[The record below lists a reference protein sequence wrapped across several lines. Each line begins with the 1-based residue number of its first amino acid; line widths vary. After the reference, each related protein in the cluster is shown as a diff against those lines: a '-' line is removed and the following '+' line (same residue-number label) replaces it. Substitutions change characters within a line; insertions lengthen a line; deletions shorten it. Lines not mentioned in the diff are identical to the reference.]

1 MVATSAPY
9 FSGMNAFRTTRL
21 HLIALA
27 ALTCSILVT
36 PPPAQATEGMWIP
49 ALLKAVEGDMQ
60 AMGLKLTA
68 EDIYSIN
75 RSSLKDAIVQFG
87 GGCTAS
93 VISDK
98 GLLLTNHHCGYGQI
112 QSHSSVERDIL
123 KNGFWAMSMEEELT
137 NPGLTAMF
145 IVRIEEVTDLIRTA
159 RESGA
164 EAEQAMRDSLVAEAI
179 EGTDHD
185 AVVRDF
191 LYGNQQFLIVT
202 RTYRDVRLV
211 GAPPSAIGKFGGD
224 TDNWMWPRHTGDF
237 SLFRIYTGPDG
248 SPADPAEDNIPLDP
262 LHHLPVSMHG
272 VDEGDF
278 TMVFGFPGRTERYI
292 PSSQVDHLIGT
303 LNPTRIGMRTASLE
317 VINAAMLEDDA
328 TRIAYSAKQSRIAN
342 AWKKWIGQNEGL
354 IDFGASAEKRAAQV
368 ELARELVRQ
377 DMKEYTTVVGDLQK
391 DFEALQPYLE
401 ARSLFIEWFYY
412 GPEILRWASEVG
424 DILAMAGDKT
434 VADSTFDA
442 RAQEVLAA
450 AEAFYPDFR
459 SAVDERVFAAVFPLY
474 MEAMPDG
481 FAPEV
486 ALSAWSEGRDAAGIA
501 SDLYGGSILDD
512 GEAFMGLLGARDRK
526 GLRKWSD
533 DAIVE
538 WARQTNDSYWVKVK
552 DEYGRLQSGLD
563 EDMGRYLRALSEVYP
578 DSTFWPDANS
588 TLRLTYGRMEGSH
601 PRDAVSYKPFS
612 TARGVLDKYVPG
624 DAEFDLPEDLVEKL
638 RRQEYGP
645 YADADGHLRVCFL
658 GSNHTTGGNSGSPA
672 INATGDLVGLNFD
685 RTWES
690 TMSDVRFDAD
700 RCRNIMVDIRY
711 VLWVTDI
718 YAGATHLVQEMTLTE
733 RDPDNLGP
741 QWRPFGTGTGVG
753 RGIERDEED
762 VRDEFR
768 RKSLERMQERRRRME
783 AGGE

>member
-1 MVATSAPY
+1 
-9 FSGMNAFRTTRL
+9 MNTIRKTAERALLRGSL
-21 HLIALA
+21 MLASCLII
-27 ALTCSILVT
+27 SN
-36 PPPAQATEGMWIP
+36 AQATEGMWIP

-93 VISDK
+93 VISDQ

-112 QSHSSVERDIL
+112 QSHSSLERDIL
-123 KNGFWAMSMEEELT
+123 KDGFWAMSLEEELV

-145 IVRIEEVTDLIRTA
+145 IVSIEDVTDSVQAA
-159 RESGA
+159 REAGQDA
-164 EAEQAMRDSLVAEAI
+164 EKAMRDRLAAAAT

-202 RTYRDVRLV
+202 RTFKDVRLV
-211 GAPPSAIGKFGGD
+211 GAPPSSIGKFGGD
-224 TDNWMWPRHTGDF
+224 TDNWVWPRHTGDF
-237 SLFRIYTGPDG
+237 SLFRIYSGPDG
-248 SPADPAEDNIPLDP
+248 APAEPSDDNIPLDP
-262 LHHLPVSMHG
+262 GHHLPVSMHG

-292 PSSQVDHLIGT
+292 PSQQVEHLIET
-303 LNPTRIGMRTASLE
+303 LNPSRIAMRTASLE
-317 VINAAMLEDDA
+317 VINAAMQEDDA

-354 IDFGASAEKRAAQV
+354 IDFGAVTEKRLAQV
-368 ELARELVRQ
+368 ELAREIRKQGL
-377 DMKEYTTVVGDLQK
+377 DEYTTVVGDLSK
-391 DFEALQPYLE
+391 DFNALRPYLE
-401 ARSLFIEWFYY
+401 ARSMFIEWFYY
-412 GPEILRWASEVG
+412 GPELLRWASEVG

-434 VADSTFDA
+434 VPDSAFDA
-442 RAQEVLAA
+442 RSVEVLEA
-450 AEAFYPDFR
+450 AEAFYPDYR
-459 SAVDERVFAAVFPLY
+459 AEVDRKVFAAVFPLY
-474 MEAMPDG
+474 MQAMPDG
-481 FAPEV
+481 FAPDIAMESWISGKD
-486 ALSAWSEGRDAAGIA
+486 ASTIADDLFEGT
-501 SDLYGGSILDD
+501 ILDEGD
-512 GEAFMGLLGARDRK
+512 QFMAMLKARDRK
-526 GLRKWSD
+526 GLKKRAKD
-533 DAIVE
+533 PLIE
-538 WARQTNDSYWVKVK
+538 WARQTSDSYWVKVRN
-552 DEYGRLQSGLD
+552 EYGRLQSELN
-563 EDMGRYLRALSEVYP
+563 EDMGRYLRALSEIYP

-588 TLRLTYGRMEGSH
+588 TLRLTYGRMEGSQ
-601 PRDAVSYKPFS
+601 PRDAVRYKPFT
-612 TARGVLDKYVPG
+612 TAQGVLDKYVPG
-624 DAEFDLPEDLVEKL
+624 DAEFDLPEGLIGKL
-638 RRQEYGP
+638 KQREYGP
-645 YADADGHLRVCFL
+645 YADAEGNLRICFL

-733 RDPDNLGP
+733 RDPEDVGP
-741 QWRPFGTGTGVG
+741 NWRPFGTGTGIG
-753 RGIERDEED
+753 RGYEQDEED
-762 VRDEFR
+762 LREEFR
-768 RKSLERMQERRRRME
+768 RRSMERMPERRRRME
-783 AGGE
+783 AGGN

>member
-1 MVATSAPY
+1 
-9 FSGMNAFRTTRL
+9 MNTIRKTAERALLRGSL
-21 HLIALA
+21 MLASCLII
-27 ALTCSILVT
+27 SN
-36 PPPAQATEGMWIP
+36 AQATEGMWIP

-93 VISDK
+93 VISDQ

-112 QSHSSVERDIL
+112 QSHSSLERDIL
-123 KNGFWAMSMEEELT
+123 KDGFWAMSLEEELV

-145 IVRIEEVTDLIRTA
+145 IVSIEDVTDSVQAA
-159 RESGA
+159 REAGQDA
-164 EAEQAMRDSLVAEAI
+164 EKAMRDRLAAAAT

-202 RTYRDVRLV
+202 RTFKDVRLV
-211 GAPPSAIGKFGGD
+211 GAPPSSIGKFGGD
-224 TDNWMWPRHTGDF
+224 TDNWVWPRHTGDF
-237 SLFRIYTGPDG
+237 SLFRIYSGPDG
-248 SPADPAEDNIPLDP
+248 APAEPSDDNIPLDP
-262 LHHLPVSMHG
+262 GHHLPVSMHG

-292 PSSQVDHLIGT
+292 PSQQVEHLIET
-303 LNPTRIGMRTASLE
+303 LNPSRIAMRTASLE
-317 VINAAMLEDDA
+317 VINAAMQEDDA

-354 IDFGASAEKRAAQV
+354 IDFGAVTEKRLAQV
-368 ELARELVRQ
+368 ELAREIRKQGL
-377 DMKEYTTVVGDLQK
+377 DEYTTVVGDLSK
-391 DFEALQPYLE
+391 DFNALRPYLE
-401 ARSLFIEWFYY
+401 ARSMFIEWFYY
-412 GPEILRWASEVG
+412 GPELLRWASEVG

-434 VADSTFDA
+434 VPDSAFDA
-442 RAQEVLAA
+442 RSVEVLEA
-450 AEAFYPDFR
+450 AEAFYPDYR
-459 SAVDERVFAAVFPLY
+459 AEVDRKVFAAVFPLY
-474 MEAMPDG
+474 MQAMPDG
-481 FAPEV
+481 FAPDIAMESWISGKD
-486 ALSAWSEGRDAAGIA
+486 ASTIADDLFEGT
-501 SDLYGGSILDD
+501 ILDEGD
-512 GEAFMGLLGARDRK
+512 QFMAMLKARDRK
-526 GLRKWSD
+526 GLKKRAKD
-533 DAIVE
+533 PLIE
-538 WARQTNDSYWVKVK
+538 WARQTSDSYWVKVRN
-552 DEYGRLQSGLD
+552 EYGRLQSELN
-563 EDMGRYLRALSEVYP
+563 EDMGRYLRALSEIYP

-588 TLRLTYGRMEGSH
+588 TLRLTYGRMEGSQ
-601 PRDAVSYKPFS
+601 PRDAVRYKPFT
-612 TARGVLDKYVPG
+612 TAQGVLDKYVPG
-624 DAEFDLPEDLVEKL
+624 DAEFDLPEGLIGKL
-638 RRQEYGP
+638 KQREYGP
-645 YADADGHLRVCFL
+645 YADAEGNLRICFL

-733 RDPDNLGP
+733 RDPEDVGP
-741 QWRPFGTGTGVG
+741 NWRPFGTGTGIG
-753 RGIERDEED
+753 RGYEQDEEEL
-762 VRDEFR
+762 REEFR
-768 RKSLERMQERRRRME
+768 RRSMERMQERRRRME
-783 AGGE
+783 AGGN

>member
-1 MVATSAPY
+1 
-9 FSGMNAFRTTRL
+9 MNTIRKTAKQ
-21 HLIALA
+21 ALLRGPLMLA
-27 ALTCSILVT
+27 SCLFIFN
-36 PPPAQATEGMWIP
+36 AQATEGMWIP

-93 VISDK
+93 VISDQ

-112 QSHSSVERDIL
+112 QSHSSLERDIL
-123 KNGFWAMSMEEELT
+123 KDGFWAMSLEEELV

-145 IVRIEEVTDLIRTA
+145 IVRIEDVTDSVQAA
-159 RESGA
+159 REAGQDA
-164 EAEQAMRDSLVAEAI
+164 EKAMRERLAAAATQ
-179 EGTDHD
+179 GTDHD

-202 RTYRDVRLV
+202 RTFKDVRLV
-211 GAPPSAIGKFGGD
+211 GAPPSSIGKFGGD
-224 TDNWMWPRHTGDF
+224 TDNWVWPRHTGDF
-237 SLFRIYTGPDG
+237 SLFRIYSGPDG
-248 SPADPAEDNIPLDP
+248 APAEPADDNIPLDP
-262 LHHLPVSMHG
+262 GHHLPVSMHG

-292 PSSQVDHLIGT
+292 PSQQVEHLIQT
-303 LNPTRIGMRTASLE
+303 LNPSRIAMRTASLE
-317 VINAAMLEDDA
+317 VINAAMQEDDA

-354 IDFGASAEKRAAQV
+354 IDFGAVTEKRQAQV
-368 ELARELVRQ
+368 ELAKAIRKQGL
-377 DMKEYTTVVGDLQK
+377 DDYTTVVGDLSK
-391 DFEALQPYLE
+391 DFNALRPYLE
-401 ARSLFIEWFYY
+401 ARSMFIEWFYY
-412 GPEILRWASEVG
+412 GPELLRWASEVG

-434 VADSTFDA
+434 VPDSAFDA
-442 RAQEVLAA
+442 RAAEVLEA
-450 AEAFYPDFR
+450 AEAFYPDYR
-459 SAVDERVFAAVFPLY
+459 AEVDRKVFAAVFPLY
-474 MEAMPDG
+474 MQAMPDG
-481 FAPEV
+481 FAP
-486 ALSAWSEGRDAAGIA
+486 DIA
-501 SDLYGGSILDD
+501 TESWISGKDPRAIADDLYEGTVLDEGD
-512 GEAFMGLLGARDRK
+512 QFMAMLKARDRK
-526 GLRKWSD
+526 GLKKRAKD
-533 DAIVE
+533 PLIE
-538 WARQTNDSYWVKVK
+538 WARQTSDSYWVKVRN
-552 DEYGRLQSGLD
+552 EYGRLQSELN

-588 TLRLTYGRMEGSH
+588 TLRLTYGRMEGSE
-601 PRDAVSYKPFS
+601 PRDAVRYKPFT
-612 TARGVLDKYVPG
+612 TAQGVLDKYVPG
-624 DAEFDLPEDLVEKL
+624 DAEFDLPEGLIGKL
-638 RRQEYGP
+638 KQREYGP
-645 YADADGHLRVCFL
+645 YADAEGNLRICFL

-733 RDPDNLGP
+733 RDPENVGP
-741 QWRPFGTGTGVG
+741 NWRPFGTGTGIG
-753 RGIERDEED
+753 RGYEQNEEEL
-762 VRDEFR
+762 REEFR
-768 RKSLERMQERRRRME
+768 RRSMERMQERRRRME
-783 AGGE
+783 AGGN